1 MAVASQVIISRI
13 ILEII
18 IHCRYIRSKELIL
31 DMKRFIDRER
41 ELATLNEQ
49 HTANDAAFMV
59 IYGRR
64 RVGKTTLIK
73 EFIKNKRALYFLAN
87 EETEAVSMRRFAET
101 LAEYTG
107 QEYLKNA
114 SFENWRDL
122 FDIFLKHEQSEK
134 KLLIIDEFPYMANAN
149 SAFPSILQWVWDTW
163 FQEQNAML
171 VLCGSLINMME
182 KYTLNYSSPLYGR
195 RTGQIKMKQID
206 FAHYHK
212 FYENMP
218 YRDLVEF
225 YSVTGGIP
233 KYIELFDGQKG
244 LFDEIRRLMLNPDGL
259 LFEEPE
265 FLLRHE
271 VDEIGSYFSIIKSI
285 AAGNHKPGKISADIN
300 VKQTSLPKYL
310 KTLIDLGI
318 LRREV
323 PVTEDNPEKSKMS
336 LYQIKDNFLRFW
348 FRFVYPER
356 GRLELGQA
364 DYVMQK
370 IKANFIDITPALNSR
385 NLDKPPLGA

>member
-134 KLLIIDEFPYMANAN
+134 
-149 SAFPSILQWVWDTW
+149 
-163 FQEQNAML
+163 
-171 VLCGSLINMME
+171 
-182 KYTLNYSSPLYGR
+182 NY
-195 RTGQIKMKQID
+195 
-206 FAHYHK
+206 
-212 FYENMP
+212 
-218 YRDLVEF
+218 
-225 YSVTGGIP
+225 
-233 KYIELFDGQKG
+233 
-244 LFDEIRRLMLNPDGL
+244 
-259 LFEEPE
+259 
-265 FLLRHE
+265 
-271 VDEIGSYFSIIKSI
+271 
-285 AAGNHKPGKISADIN
+285 
-300 VKQTSLPKYL
+300 
-310 KTLIDLGI
+310 
-318 LRREV
+318 
-323 PVTEDNPEKSKMS
+323 
-336 LYQIKDNFLRFW
+336 
-348 FRFVYPER
+348 
-356 GRLELGQA
+356 
-364 DYVMQK
+364 
-370 IKANFIDITPALNSR
+370 
-385 NLDKPPLGA
+385 